1 MNSLG
6 NVCPGRRKVTEFF
19 CLNPDVQQWLTWAGE
34 YYGTVDLSDYE
45 VVTNCGP
52 LTLTGQVQ
60 EFIYPDAGAG
70 HAGLALVRLLALAVG
85 LLNRGQLAT

>member
-1 MNSLG
+1 MN
-6 NVCPGRRKVTEFF
+6 PGSSGYVHGV
-19 CLNPDVQQWLTWAGE
+19 LNPDVQQWLTWAGE
-34 YYGTVDLSDYE
+34 YYGTVDLSNYE

-60 EFIYPDAGAG
+60 EFIIQTPEPGT
-70 HAGLALVRLLALAVG
+70 LALLLCGLLALAVG